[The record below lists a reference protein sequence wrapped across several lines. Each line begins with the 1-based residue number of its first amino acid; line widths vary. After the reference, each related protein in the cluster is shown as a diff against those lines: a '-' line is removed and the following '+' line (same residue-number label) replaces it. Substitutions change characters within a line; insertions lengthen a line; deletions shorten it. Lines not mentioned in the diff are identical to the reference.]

1 MTWVI
6 RLIRVTGLTWVTGL
20 TRVTSVILVLLG

>member
-20 TRVTSVILVLLG
+20 TRVTSVILGLLG

>member
-20 TRVTSVILVLLG
+20 TRVTSIILGLLG